1 MASISSLQHDRAEEA
16 LQGARSLQELAS
28 TLSQLDYTFDEPQ
41 LELEQYHTPPDVA
54 ARFLWTIRDDI
65 IGKECADL
73 GTGQGILGIGARILG
88 ASRVVGFE
96 VDPHAAE
103 KAIRNASPF
112 NKIDIEVCDVKKTL
126 PASHFLQFDTVITN
140 PPFGTK
146 SKKADIKF
154 LSAALKL
161 ARRAVY
167 SLHKSTT
174 QEYLLSRAAKWGLQG
189 TIIAE
194 INYPLPRTYA
204 LHRKDE
210 VEVKVCLLRL
220 IKPDAVMEA
229 ERLANPDLVSSGPH

>member
-1 MASISSLQHDRAEEA
+1 MASLTPAESSSGSST
-16 LQGARSLQELAS
+16 GARSLQELAS
-28 TLSQLDYTFDEPQ
+28 ALSQLDYTFDEPR

-65 IGKECADL
+65 VGKECADL
-73 GTGQGILGIGARILG
+73 GCGQGILGIGASILG
-88 ASRVVGFE
+88 ASRVVGFD
-96 VDPHAAE
+96 VDPAAAA
-103 KAIRNASPF
+103 KAEANASSF
-112 NKIDIEVCDVKKTL
+112 GDMDVVLCDVKKGMS
-126 PASHFLQFDTVITN
+126 ASHHLQFDTVLTN

-154 LSAALKL
+154 LSTALKL

-174 QEYLLSRAAKWGLQG
+174 QEYLLARAAKWGLQG

-204 LHRKDE
+204 LHRKEE

-220 IKPDAVMEA
+220 IKPEAVMEA
-229 ERLANPDLVSSGPH
+229 ERLANPNAMPRNGL